1 MIEVLKDGKVA
12 TVHATQA
19 SADQWINM
27 MKSAGMVGYTTKE
40 VK

>member
-1 MIEVLKDGKVA
+1 MIEIIKDGKVA

-19 SADQWINM
+19 SADQWIAM
-27 MKSAGMVGYTTKE
+27 MKSAGMTGYTTKA